1 MEKGKLCDAVRPPPH
16 SDLTMSENQIRAR
29 VVGNRDGGGGGIAQA
44 MTSMGRVKVSGFGG
58 DYSPPTV
65 GGK

>member
-1 MEKGKLCDAVRPPPH
+1 
-16 SDLTMSENQIRAR
+16 MSENQIRAR

-44 MTSMGRVKVSGFGG
+44 MTSMGRVKVSEFGGDYSSMGRVKVSGFGG